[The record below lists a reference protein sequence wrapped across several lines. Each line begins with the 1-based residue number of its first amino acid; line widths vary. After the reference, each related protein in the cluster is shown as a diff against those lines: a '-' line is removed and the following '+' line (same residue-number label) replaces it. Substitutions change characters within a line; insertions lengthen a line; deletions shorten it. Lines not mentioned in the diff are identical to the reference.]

1 MENNS
6 KAAELTEFPVLTFA
20 FYTVIIER
28 QEHGAVDWHISERE
42 GNMFVLSDCHS
53 AWRETKFLILNYICN
68 RENKVLKHFL

>member
-42 GNMFVLSDCHS
+42 GNMLYSLTVTQLGEKPNF
-53 AWRETKFLILNYICN
+53 
-68 RENKVLKHFL
+68 